1 MNKKSQKTNNSRR
14 DFIKKSALASTFFIF
29 PRHVLGGVN
38 HIAPSDQLAVAGIGV
53 GGKGRSDIFNAS
65 VNGREKI
72 VALCDV
78 DPNGLHGV
86 LESRKNFPN
95 AKFYEDYR
103 EMLDKHP
110 EIDAVTISGPDHSHA
125 PAAVYSMQRN
135 KHVYV
140 QKPLTHNVREARILT

>member
-1 MNKKSQKTNNSRR
+1 MSKKSRNLNNSRR
-14 DFIKKSALASTFFIF
+14 DFIKKSALASTFFIL

-38 HIAPSDQLAVAGIGV
+38 YVAPSDQLAVAAIGA
-53 GGKGRSDIFNAS
+53 GGKGRSDVMNAS
-65 VNGREKI
+65 VNGRERI

-86 LESRKNFPN
+86 TESRKSFPK
-95 AKFYEDYR
+95 AKFYEDFR

-125 PAAVYSMQRN
+125 P
-135 KHVYV
+135 
-140 QKPLTHNVREARILT
+140 